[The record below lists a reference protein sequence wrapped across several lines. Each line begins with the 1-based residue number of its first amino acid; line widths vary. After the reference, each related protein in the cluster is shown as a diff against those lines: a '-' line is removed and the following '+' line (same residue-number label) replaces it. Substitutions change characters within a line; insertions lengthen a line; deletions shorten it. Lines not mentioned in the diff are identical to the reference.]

1 MDTNQRR
8 TQNGP
13 SYSPRQMTQGDSGAS
28 QARPAGI
35 DRQYQAQPAE
45 LPDEMDSLE
54 WSACLGED

>member
-13 SYSPRQMTQGDSGAS
+13 SYSPRQMTQGDSGGS
-28 QARPAGI
+28 QARPAGT
-35 DRQYQAQPAE
+35 DRQHHAQPAE
-45 LPDEMDSLE
+45 LPGETDSRE